1 MRIGIPRE
9 VKVQEGRV
17 ALLPGHVAR
26 LAADGAAVFVERDAG
41 LLAGATDDDYAAAG
55 ATILDDGPAVFA
67 AATMI
72 VKVKEPMHAE
82 LAGLRPDHILVANLY
97 CGRDRALVD
106 HLLSTGTTAI
116 AAEHAHPHHPGNSPI
131 AGELGALEGLHLLFR
146 PHGGNGRHFMRHH
159 GARAARA
166 LVIGLGQAGRGALRV
181 LLNLGVAATGID
193 EDPAALARAA
203 TEWANRDFT
212 PAPPADLAALLPQA
226 DLVINCVRWDKS
238 RRDHLV
244 TREMLGLLPAGAV
257 IVDVACD
264 RAGAI
269 ETSVPTSWDNPTYQ
283 VAGIT
288 HFCVENLPAAVPP
301 VASATFADVIAAI
314 AAPVAAL
321 GLDRAARDLPWLAQ
335 AVVCRGG
342 RLHDAHTARL
352 QERDWVAFG
361 PD

>member
-1 MRIGIPRE
+1 MHIGIPRE
-9 VKVQEGRV
+9 IKVQEGRV
-17 ALLPGHVAR
+17 ALLPAHVAR
-26 LAADGAAVFVERDAG
+26 LVRAGARLFVERGAG
-41 LLAGATDDDYAAAG
+41 RHAGADDRAYEAAG

-67 AATMI
+67 ASEII
-72 VKVKEPMHAE
+72 VKVKEPMQAE
-82 LAGLRPDHILVANLY
+82 LPALRADHILVANLY

-106 HLLSTGTTAI
+106 HLLAAGTTAI

-146 PHGGNGRHFMRHH
+146 PHGGNGRHFMRHA
-159 GARAARA
+159 GMQGARA
-166 LVIGLGQAGRGALRV
+166 LVMGLGLAGRGALRV
-181 LLNLGVAATGID
+181 LLNLGVGVTGID
-193 EDPAALARAA
+193 EDEAALARALSD
-203 TEWANRDFT
+203 WSNRDFAT
-212 PAPPADLAALLPQA
+212 APPAALPDLLGQA

-244 TREMLGLLPAGAV
+244 TRDMLGLLPPGAV

-301 VASATFADVIAAI
+301 VASATFADVAAAI
-314 AAPVAAL
+314 AAPVAAR
-321 GLDRAARDLPWLAQ
+321 GLDAATRDLPWLAA
-335 AVVCRGG
+335 AVVCRHG
-342 RLHDAHTARL
+342 RLHDRRTATL
-352 QERDWVAFG
+352 QDRPWMPFAG
-361 PD
+361 